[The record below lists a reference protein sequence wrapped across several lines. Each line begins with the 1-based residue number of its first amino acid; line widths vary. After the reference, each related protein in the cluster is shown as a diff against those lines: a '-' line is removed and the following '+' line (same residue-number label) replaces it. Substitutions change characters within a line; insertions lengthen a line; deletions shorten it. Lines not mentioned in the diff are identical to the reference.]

1 MTGKGLVG
9 IIILYS
15 FVYSYNTHQHM
26 TKSIVFTLL
35 LIALFTPVLSAQT
48 DSVVPKLSDSVVY
61 IFVDTS
67 SSFPG
72 GDQALMKYL
81 ASNTEYPAKAREMGH
96 EGIVYVGFVVEADG
110 SLTNIR
116 IIKGAFPTLDS
127 AAVAVV
133 RGMPLWIPGKQD
145 GRNVRSEFV
154 LPMHFQLYR
163 NPPRSE
169 RNAARRRR

>member
-1 MTGKGLVG
+1 
-9 IIILYS
+9 
-15 FVYSYNTHQHM
+15 M

-35 LIALFTPVLSAQT
+35 LMALFTPVLSAQT

-61 IFVDTS
+61 KYLDTS
-67 SSFPG
+67 PSFPG

-96 EGIVYVGFVVEADG
+96 EGTVYVGFVVEADG

-169 RNAARRRR
+169 RKAARRRR